1 MPCRD
6 FLGLRG
12 IYFDLMWEGVRDWV
26 VIKLMAAR
34 SSGGGIYSC
43 GGVGFVNI
51 NWIINVTVWDC

>member
-1 MPCRD
+1 
-6 FLGLRG
+6 
-12 IYFDLMWEGVRDWV
+12 MWEGVRDWV